1 MNRGTL
7 AAIVFGAGLAGAAA
21 YYVQERMAGNDR
33 NPDAGTELVEN
44 RDPGTLNGLVETLP
58 QVQLPDR
65 AGQPRSLHDWPG
77 KSLVINFWATW
88 CGPCRMLAPILE
100 ELSGQHPELKI
111 VKVDVDENRELA
123 LRYGIESIP
132 TLLVFKGGQVA
143 DRSVGLV
150 SPQEIL
156 ALVK

>member
-1 MNRGTL
+1 MEETN
-7 AAIVFGAGLAGAAA
+7 
-21 YYVQERMAGNDR
+21 MAVV
-33 NPDAGTELVEN
+33 TITKEN
-44 RDPGTLNGLVETLP
+44 FEAEV
-58 QVQLPDR
+58 
-65 AGQPRSLHDWPG
+65 LHSAKPVLLD
-77 KSLVINFWATW
+77 FWATW

-111 VKVDVDENRELA
+111 VKVDVDENRDLA
-123 LRYGIESIP
+123 LQYGIESIP

-156 ALVK
+156 DLVK

>member
-1 MNRGTL
+1 MAMN
-7 AAIVFGAGLAGAAA
+7 I
-21 YYVQERMAGNDR
+21 
-33 NPDAGTELVEN
+33 TELHAEN
-44 RDPGTLNGLVETLP
+44 FEQEVVNA
-58 QVQLPDR
+58 DR
-65 AGQPRSLHDWPG
+65 PVCID
-77 KSLVINFWATW
+77 FWAPW

-123 LRYGIESIP
+123 LQYGIESIP

>member
-1 MNRGTL
+1 MSEVTITKAN
-7 AAIVFGAGLAGAAA
+7 F
-21 YYVQERMAGNDR
+21 D
-33 NPDAGTELVEN
+33 ELVM
-44 RDPGTLNGLVETLP
+44 
-58 QVQLPDR
+58 
-65 AGQPRSLHDWPG
+65 RSKKPVLLD
-77 KSLVINFWATW
+77 FWATW

-111 VKVDVDENRELA
+111 VKVDVDENRDLA
-123 LRYGIESIP
+123 LQYGIESIP

-156 ALVK
+156 DLVK